1 MDEHKQ
7 AEPVN
12 QSKMQ
17 RVRRLWLLRHGATD
31 WNLAG
36 QLCGQHDVPLAA
48 EGRAQARWAA
58 RRLQSEQISRVYAS
72 DLVRAKQTAAIVM
85 RSHSEPGTLHV
96 DAAWR
101 EASFGE
107 WEGLTF
113 AQIAEHYGPQP
124 GFFADPLHY
133 TPPAGEPF
141 SQLVQRVQ
149 AAFADLMQTAA
160 NDPESAGDILL
171 VSHAGPLRVL
181 LCTILGLPFERQW
194 QLRLNHG
201 SLSIVDFVPDGALES
216 ATLVTLNM
224 RPPDR
229 RPQVAR
235 STAWQA
241 LAEGSS
247 PHV

>member
-1 MDEHKQ
+1 MQ
-7 AEPVN
+7 AEPAEHNKV
-12 QSKMQ
+12 Q

-58 RRLQSEQISRVYAS
+58 RRLQYERISRVYTS
-72 DLVRAKQTAAIVM
+72 DLARATQTAAIVM
-85 RSHSEPGTLHV
+85 RSHPEPGSLHV

-113 AQIAEHYGPQP
+113 AQIAERYGPQP
-124 GFFADPLHY
+124 GFFTDPLHY

-149 AAFADLMQTAA
+149 TAFADLMQTAA
-160 NDPESAGDILL
+160 SDPEAAGDILL
-171 VSHAGPLRVL
+171 VSHAGALRVL

-201 SLSIVDFVPDGALES
+201 SLSIIDFVPDGSLES

-224 RPPDR
+224 QPPAR
-229 RPQVAR
+229 RSQAAR
-235 STAWQA
+235 TAWQA
-241 LAEGSS
+241 LKEGSS